1 MDQKDPPYARI
12 AAEVRHR
19 IETGEL
25 APGSRV
31 PSTREITA
39 RWGVAMATATKA
51 LAALRDQGL
60 VRAVPGVG
68 TVVAEGAS
76 AAPSAPARSLPPAP
90 GRRPARTAGA
100 RTAGARTAGP
110 GADAGAAGAR
120 GAGAAGGPAREISA
134 RIVAA
139 AIEVADAEGL
149 SGVSMRRVAT
159 EIGVATMSLYRHVA
173 DKDDLVVQMIDAVFG
188 QWQLPADPPEGW
200 RERLELAGRTLW
212 SMFRRHPWLAPAMSV
227 TRPQPAPAAIPYAEW
242 VLAALDGHG
251 LDLATRLTAHIT
263 LFGYVRGTA
272 VNIELE
278 AEAEAASGLGNDEW
292 MDAQGPALR
301 SIVASGNFPQLEQV
315 FAADYDFDL
324 DELFEFGLQRLLDG
338 LAVLI
343 EPPC

>member
-1 MDQKDPPYARI
+1 VAEVDQKDPPYARI

-68 TVVAEGAS
+68 TVVAEGAT
-76 AAPSAPARSLPPAP
+76 AAPGALDSAPGHSPASSA
-90 GRRPARTAGA
+90 GR
-100 RTAGARTAGP
+100 
-110 GADAGAAGAR
+110 
-120 GAGAAGGPAREISA
+120 GPAREILA

-149 SGVSMRRVAT
+149 AGVSMRRVAT
-159 EIGVATMSLYRHVA
+159 EIGVATMTLYRHVA

-200 RERLELAGRTLW
+200 RERLEIAAHTLW
-212 SMFRRHPWLAPAMSV
+212 SMFGRHPWLAPAMSV
-227 TRPQPAPAAIPYAEW
+227 TRPQPAPAAIPYTEW

-278 AEAEAASGLGNDEW
+278 AEAEATSGLGNDEW

-301 SIVASGNFPQLEQV
+301 SIVASGNFPQLKQV
-315 FAADYDFDL
+315 FAADYDFNL
-324 DELFEFGLQRLLDG
+324 DALFEFGLQRLLDG

-343 EPPC
+343 GSA

>member
-1 MDQKDPPYARI
+1 VSEVVQKDPPYARI

-25 APGSRV
+25 GPGSRV

-68 TVVAEGAS
+68 TVVAEGAT
-76 AAPSAPARSLPPAP
+76 AAPGARDSAP
-90 GRRPARTAGA
+90 GRRPARTPSTRTPSA
-100 RTAGARTAGP
+100 RAPSTRAA
-110 GADAGAAGAR
+110 ADS
-120 GAGAAGGPAREISA
+120 AAGGPAREILA

-149 SGVSMRRVAT
+149 AGVSMRRVAT
-159 EIGVATMSLYRHVA
+159 EIGVATMTLYRHVA

-200 RERLELAGRTLW
+200 RERLEVAARTLW
-212 SMFRRHPWLAPAMSV
+212 SMFCRHPWLAPAMSV
-227 TRPQPAPAAIPYAEW
+227 TRPQPAPAAIPYTEW

-278 AEAEAASGLGNDEW
+278 AEAEATSGLGNDEW

-315 FAADYDFDL
+315 FAADYDFNL
-324 DELFEFGLQRLLDG
+324 DALFEFGLQRLLDG

-343 EPPC
+343 GSP

>member
-1 MDQKDPPYARI
+1 VSEVVQKDPPYARI

-25 APGSRV
+25 GPGSRV

-68 TVVAEGAS
+68 TVVAEGAT
-76 AAPSAPARSLPPAP
+76 AAAGARDSAP
-90 GRRPARTAGA
+90 GRRPARTPSTRTPSA
-100 RTAGARTAGP
+100 RAPSTRAA
-110 GADAGAAGAR
+110 ADS
-120 GAGAAGGPAREISA
+120 AAGGPAREILA

-149 SGVSMRRVAT
+149 AGVSMRRVAT
-159 EIGVATMSLYRHVA
+159 EIGVATMTLYRHVA

-200 RERLELAGRTLW
+200 RERLEVAARTLW
-212 SMFRRHPWLAPAMSV
+212 SMFCRHPWLAPAMSV
-227 TRPQPAPAAIPYAEW
+227 TRPQPAPAAIPYTEW

-278 AEAEAASGLGNDEW
+278 AEAEATSGLGNDEW

-315 FAADYDFDL
+315 FAADYDFNL
-324 DELFEFGLQRLLDG
+324 DALFEFGLQRLLDG

-343 EPPC
+343 GSP

>member
-1 MDQKDPPYARI
+1 VPEVDQKDPPYARI

-25 APGSRV
+25 GPGSRV

-68 TVVAEGAS
+68 TVVAEGAT
-76 AAPSAPARSLPPAP
+76 AAPGARDSAP
-90 GRRPARTAGA
+90 GRRPARTPSTRTPSA
-100 RTAGARTAGP
+100 RAPSTRAA
-110 GADAGAAGAR
+110 ADS
-120 GAGAAGGPAREISA
+120 AAGGPAREILA

-149 SGVSMRRVAT
+149 AGVSMRRVAT
-159 EIGVATMSLYRHVA
+159 EIGVATMTLYRHVA

-200 RERLELAGRTLW
+200 RERLEVAARTLW
-212 SMFRRHPWLAPAMSV
+212 SMFCRHPWLAPAMSV
-227 TRPQPAPAAIPYAEW
+227 TRPQPAPAAIPYTEW

-278 AEAEAASGLGNDEW
+278 AEAEATSGLGNDEW

-315 FAADYDFDL
+315 FAADYDFNL
-324 DELFEFGLQRLLDG
+324 DALFEFGLQRLLDG

-343 EPPC
+343 RSAEHPASHI